1 MNKRLCCLLLMTV
14 VLLVVAACSDHRE
27 DAKEDAAVNGKWTG
41 TIEVPNQSLAIMVN
55 LKNDDGWTGTISIP
69 AQGVKDYP
77 LSSVTVD
84 GEKVSFFMDI
94 QGEQLSFDGT
104 FANESIAGDF
114 SQRGQTFSFKL
125 TKGSP
130 VKEDDGDFLHV
141 ETDEGTLYGEVEH
154 PDGQG
159 PFPVMIIIPGSGPT
173 DRNGN
178 SSGVQGANNSLKM
191 LAERLAEQGIASV
204 RYDKRG
210 VGKNVAAAIPENE
223 LMFGQFVDDAL
234 AWTELLAKDESYS
247 NVGIIGHSQ
256 GSLVGMLAAH
266 QGDVDTFVSLSGAG
280 RTIDQVLYSQLQSQ
294 LPDGLRQEAKDILGK
309 MKQGHQVQKNISQE
323 LQNLFRPSVQ
333 DFLASWMAYDPSE
346 EIASLDMPVLLVNG
360 GRDLQVPVSE
370 AELLRK
376 AKPDADRLVLEKMN
390 HVLKEAPADEQG
402 NKETYG
408 NPNLPLADG
417 LVNGI
422 VGFLKENDFEVEGG
436 EKNGG

>member
-1 MNKRLCCLLLMTV
+1 MTV

-84 GEKVSFFMDI
+84 GEKVSFFMEI
-94 QGEQLSFDGT
+94 QREQLSFDGT

-141 ETDEGTLYGEVEH
+141 ETDEGTLYGEVEQ

-223 LMFGQFVDDAL
+223 LMFAQFVDDAV

-256 GSLVGMLAAH
+256 GSLVGMLAAQ

-280 RTIDQVLYSQLQSQ
+280 RTIDQVLYSQLRSQ
-294 LPDGLRQEAKDILGK
+294 LSDELLQETKDILGK
-309 MKQGHQVQKNISQE
+309 LKQGEQVKNISQG
-323 LQNLFRPSVQ
+323 LQNVFRPSVQ

-370 AELLRK
+370 AESLRK

-408 NPNLPLADG
+408 NPDLPLADG
-417 LVNGI
+417 LVDEI
-422 VGFLKENDFEVEGG
+422 VGFLKENDFEAERG